1 MLNTLFIGCAGAGS
15 NVVEELKNK
24 IEYNFVKYLTIDTSD
39 ANVKKDIPFRHIK
52 KDTSDGSALAGSGG
66 IRGKNYNDVQKGCI
80 DFINDEKLHTFDGV
94 IYLVFSS
101 NGGSGN
107 VIASVILIELLTKNI
122 PVACLIVHDTTSK
135 QYALEAKACIESIY
149 NIAVNSNKAIPVN
162 YYFNNTIGVEK
173 TNSIII
179 EEVKSIL
186 AYNDIEN
193 IVDIDAEDMKNMY
206 HPTNYTKLNIPAG
219 IYGISAL
226 SIGDLKEINN
236 KFDVVIGRCLTSK
249 TENPFSE
256 ISISQYKKGTNN
268 LTNDETMLLL
278 VNNFST
284 HYELLEKNV
293 NSYNNNITMHKI
305 ETKANDDGMVF

>member
-107 VIASVILIELLTKNI
+107 VIASVILKELLTKNI
-122 PVACLIVHDTTSK
+122 PVACLIVHDT
-135 QYALEAKACIESIY
+135 
-149 NIAVNSNKAIPVN
+149 
-162 YYFNNTIGVEK
+162 
-173 TNSIII
+173 
-179 EEVKSIL
+179 
-186 AYNDIEN
+186 
-193 IVDIDAEDMKNMY
+193 
-206 HPTNYTKLNIPAG
+206 AG
-219 IYGISAL
+219 ILMLDARQL
-226 SIGDLKEINN
+226 S
-236 KFDVVIGRCLTSK
+236 
-249 TENPFSE
+249 
-256 ISISQYKKGTNN
+256 
-268 LTNDETMLLL
+268 L
-278 VNNFST
+278 VKQRST
-284 HYELLEKNV
+284 HPHHHTYECPGVSL
-293 NSYNNNITMHKI
+293 NSPQLHLHPLQH
-305 ETKANDDGMVF
+305 G

>member
-107 VIASVILIELLTKNI
+107 VIASVILKELLTKNI

-162 YYFNNTIGVEK
+162 Y
-173 TNSIII
+173 
-179 EEVKSIL
+179 
-186 AYNDIEN
+186 
-193 IVDIDAEDMKNMY
+193 
-206 HPTNYTKLNIPAG
+206 
-219 IYGISAL
+219 
-226 SIGDLKEINN
+226 
-236 KFDVVIGRCLTSK
+236 
-249 TENPFSE
+249 
-256 ISISQYKKGTNN
+256 
-268 LTNDETMLLL
+268 
-278 VNNFST
+278 
-284 HYELLEKNV
+284 
-293 NSYNNNITMHKI
+293 
-305 ETKANDDGMVF
+305 

>member
-1 MLNTLFIGCAGAGS
+1 
-15 NVVEELKNK
+15 
-24 IEYNFVKYLTIDTSD
+24 
-39 ANVKKDIPFRHIK
+39 
-52 KDTSDGSALAGSGG
+52 
-66 IRGKNYNDVQKGCI
+66 
-80 DFINDEKLHTFDGV
+80 
-94 IYLVFSS
+94 
-101 NGGSGN
+101 
-107 VIASVILIELLTKNI
+107 
-122 PVACLIVHDTTSK
+122 
-135 QYALEAKACIESIY
+135 
-149 NIAVNSNKAIPVN
+149 
-162 YYFNNTIGVEK
+162 
-173 TNSIII
+173 
-179 EEVKSIL
+179 
-186 AYNDIEN
+186 
-193 IVDIDAEDMKNMY
+193 MKNMY